1 MVGVLKLTMGSAVI
15 EEGHGRYKELCVKCG
30 DVVVRL
36 GLAAKEA
43 AISGGVTVQPLQ
55 VWVINAQQQNLD
67 TLPSGDDMRSE
78 SYCLWMEKGFLS
90 TSKLSFIFSATN
102 ISFLA
107 SPAS

>member
-30 DVVVRL
+30 DVVARL

-55 VWVINAQQQNLD
+55 V
-67 TLPSGDDMRSE
+67 
-78 SYCLWMEKGFLS
+78 
-90 TSKLSFIFSATN
+90 
-102 ISFLA
+102 
-107 SPAS
+107 

>member
-67 TLPSGDDMRSE
+67 TLLVVMIWDQSLIACEWRRVS
-78 SYCLWMEKGFLS
+78 
-90 TSKLSFIFSATN
+90 
-102 ISFLA
+102 
-107 SPAS
+107 

>member
-1 MVGVLKLTMGSAVI
+1 MVGVLKLTMGSAVM

-55 VWVINAQQQNLD
+55 V
-67 TLPSGDDMRSE
+67 
-78 SYCLWMEKGFLS
+78 
-90 TSKLSFIFSATN
+90 
-102 ISFLA
+102 
-107 SPAS
+107 